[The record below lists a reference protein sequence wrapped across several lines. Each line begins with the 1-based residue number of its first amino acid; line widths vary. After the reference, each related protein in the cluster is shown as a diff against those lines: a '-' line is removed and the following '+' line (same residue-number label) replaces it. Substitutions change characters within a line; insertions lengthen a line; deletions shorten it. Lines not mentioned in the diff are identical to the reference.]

1 MDQSRKLLPIQL
13 AALAAV
19 ARYRRMTKA
28 QRRAHT
34 AAASVARDEY
44 WKRRKLEI
52 ARRKLLEAA
61 DLVKALEAQQ

>member
-1 MDQSRKLLPIQL
+1 
-13 AALAAV
+13 
-19 ARYRRMTKA
+19 MTKA